1 MTAYETFC
9 LYQAIKLHFTSEKYN
24 FFKYNGKTHTNVNVF
39 ENRKDKYYFYKLSR
53 KWTNK
58 DEMIDFIVSNF
69 VENNN
74 TWIGN
79 LLDDESESIYR
90 KHQKYIQSSS
100 YIFENECK
108 KIFEQSKNPNEI
120 LKVKDGEY
128 PLLLKKYLQK
138 DIQLETICFLNN
150 ILQFIPVWSKQI
162 SDSIVWPDHRL
173 KMLKFACFLPQ
184 DDVKYKLILKRIIND

>member
-24 FFKYNGKTHTNVNVF
+24 FFKYNGKTHTTIDSF
-39 ENRKDKYYFYKLSR
+39 ENRKDKYHFHKLSR
-53 KWTNK
+53 KYSNK
-58 DEMIDFIVSNF
+58 DEMIGFIVANF

-79 LLDDESESIYR
+79 LLDDESESNYR

-100 YIFENECK
+100 YVFENECRE
-108 KIFEQSKNPNEI
+108 IFEQSQNPNEI
-120 LKVKDGEY
+120 LKVKSGEY

-162 SDSIVWPDHRL
+162 SDSIVWPNYRL
-173 KMLKFACFLPQ
+173 KMLKYACFLPQ
-184 DDVKYKLILKRIIND
+184 DDVKYKLILRDILK